1 MSVYPSIEF
10 DEKLTAQG
18 CHEHGKAVVDID
30 FNGMGKYILKALD
43 RHNGQTIGTPLYL
56 LIFLYS
62 TKGHYIHFIVVIIIS
77 SFIYESL
84 LCRQLL
90 KVVVLQC
97 LAHLVK
103 SFPIRNSYGYVQISC
118 LPLGLI
124 FMKQEHS
131 HVPCGCS
138 HDINWDRQG

>member
-1 MSVYPSIEF
+1 MNT
-10 DEKLTAQG
+10 EKF
-18 CHEHGKAVVDID
+18 VVDID

-84 LCRQLL
+84 LCRQASQSGCVAMPHSPCQ
-90 KVVVLQC
+90 KASQSGI
-97 LAHLVK
+97 AMATSKSLV
-103 SFPIRNSYGYVQISC
+103 FR
-118 LPLGLI
+118 LG
-124 FMKQEHS
+124 S
-131 HVPCGCS
+131 S
-138 HDINWDRQG
+138 S